1 MHDRIAGLPFER
13 QLRILSPH
21 PHIEP
26 LMQKQIRQQGADDG
40 LNAKDNMGRA
50 GASVAAEVPEAAA
63 APHSD
68 RVRKSVSESS
78 VGW

>member
-1 MHDRIAGLPFER
+1 MRLRFRPAMHDRIAGLPFER

-40 LNAKDNMGRA
+40 LNAKDNFQFDRA
-50 GASVAAEVPEAAA
+50 
-63 APHSD
+63 
-68 RVRKSVSESS
+68 VRYRQEGKKR
-78 VGW
+78 